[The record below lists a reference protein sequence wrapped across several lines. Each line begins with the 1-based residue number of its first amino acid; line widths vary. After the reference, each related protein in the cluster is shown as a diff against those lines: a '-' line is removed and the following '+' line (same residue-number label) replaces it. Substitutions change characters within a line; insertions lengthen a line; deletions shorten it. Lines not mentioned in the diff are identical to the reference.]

1 MGMTNKEELELM
13 SYQPEMWLMRKDD
26 IYAAQRAIRIGIE
39 YNKDAIATYENS
51 LFDQDGPTR
60 QNQKYLEILKNEK
73 LILEQALKSLV
84 KPE

>member
-1 MGMTNKEELELM
+1 MSMTNKEELELM

-39 YNKDAIATYENS
+39 HIEAKIIALETLPRLCRANKN
-51 LFDQDGPTR
+51 
-60 QNQKYLEILKNEK
+60 YLEFIKNEK
-73 LILEQALKSLV
+73 LICTQALKSLV